1 VIATSEPSKENPMLR
16 TTTIGL
22 ITAASLTLV
31 PLSSAL
37 ADIPGC
43 MKQPNADTCPTMGAP
58 TLSKASEQATPKPVK
73 HARYHQTQSPNKG

>member
-1 VIATSEPSKENPMLR
+1 MLR

-37 ADIPGC
+37 ADISGC
-43 MKQPNADTCPTMGAP
+43 MKQPNADSCPTMGTP
-58 TLSKASEQATPKPVK
+58 TPSKASAQATP
-73 HARYHQTQSPNKG
+73 